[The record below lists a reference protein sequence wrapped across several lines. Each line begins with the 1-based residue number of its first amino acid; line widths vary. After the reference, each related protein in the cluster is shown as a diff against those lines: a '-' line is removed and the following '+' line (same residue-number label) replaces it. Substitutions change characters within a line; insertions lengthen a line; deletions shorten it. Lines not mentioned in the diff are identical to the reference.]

1 MSYKTKK
8 SYMLFARLIPFAA
21 LLCAILLILSSCGST
36 TPVMNT
42 NDGKEYTEIESFVG
56 YDLDAALDFLDEL
69 GVEYEIVP
77 VPDEKAN
84 TVIDLK
90 FEGFEKND
98 LLYVEKNTV
107 IQIYANKIE
116 NNGKVIYLTFDDGPT
131 RDNTFDI
138 LDILDEYEAKATFFV
153 FGNRVS
159 EYDDRISAIYERGH
173 ELGCHS
179 FSHDLDKNS
188 EDFVYQSVDK
198 ILSEIDKYESKMIAV
213 LGEEKFEAMPK
224 LFRFPGGSSSNGFI
238 SRDEAKEYVAAVRDK
253 GYLVYD
259 WTALTNDAD
268 PSERL
273 DGESDI
279 DYYFRILKPSL
290 TKSKEKGLPL
300 IVLMHDKGPTKE
312 NLRDILDYLVGEGY
326 SFGLISDC
334 QEYTFVN

>member
-153 FGNRVS
+153 LGNRIP
-159 EYDDRISAIYERGH
+159 EYDDRIEAIYDRGH
-173 ELGCHS
+173 EIGCHS
-179 FSHDLDKNS
+179 YTHELSSIYKSTDAL
-188 EDFVYQSVDK
+188 
-198 ILSEIDKYESKMIAV
+198 LSEIDKYESKMIKV
-213 LGEEKFEAMPK
+213 FGEEAFAKMPK
-224 LFRFPGGSSSNGFI
+224 LFRFPGGSSSNGRL
-238 SRDEAKEYVAAVRDK
+238 SKDEAKAYISAVRGK
-253 GYLVYD
+253 GYAVYD

-268 PSERL
+268 PSEKL
-273 DGESDI
+273 EGESDK
-279 DYYFRILKPSL
+279 DYFFRILKASL
-290 TKSKEKGLPL
+290 EKSKAEGLPL
-300 IVLMHDKGPTKE
+300 IVLMHDKGTTKE